1 MVDAKEEPLYIQ
13 VANSAMARWP
23 EGRFAPAGTPVEWN
37 FQLGA
42 LLSGMDAVW
51 EKTGDRVYLK
61 YIQSSIDQFV
71 QPDGSILT
79 YKPQASSLNDIV
91 FGRRLLMLYRV
102 TKDEKYRKA
111 AALLRKQL
119 AEQPRTPSGGFWH
132 TRNNPNEMLVDDL
145 FMANPFYAEY
155 ATMFHEPQDF
165 ADITKQ
171 FVLLDKH
178 ARDAKSGLLYHGW
191 DESRTQAGVNKATGN
206 FAEPLGAGDG
216 LVHDGAGRYAA
227 LLPEG

>member
-1 MVDAKEEPLYIQ
+1 MNVRIPALQTPRRRRSVLRRFVLGAVVSLLLAAIFDSQLVDAKEEPLYIQ
-13 VANSAMARWP
+13 VANSAMKRWP
-23 EGRFAPAGTPVEWN
+23 EGRFTPVEWN

-51 EKTGDRVYLK
+51 EKTGDRAYLK
-61 YIQSSIDQFV
+61 YIHASIDQFV

-79 YKPQASSLNDIV
+79 YKPQMSSLNDIV

-102 TKDEKYRKA
+102 TKDDKYRKA
-111 AALLRKQL
+111 AVLLRKQL
-119 AEQPRTPSGGFWH
+119 SEQPRTPSGGFWH

-171 FVLLDKH
+171 FVLLD
-178 ARDAKSGLLYHGW
+178 
-191 DESRTQAGVNKATGN
+191 
-206 FAEPLGAGDG
+206 
-216 LVHDGAGRYAA
+216 
-227 LLPEG
+227 